1 MIKVPSK
8 EGKEHLKEENILT
21 IYRKFLASKKK
32 LFWYCRKKFLVLKR
46 YYVVKKKV
54 PS

>member
-21 IYRKFLASKKK
+21 IYRKFLASKRSY
-32 LFWYCRKKFLVLKR
+32 LLL
-46 YYVVKKKV
+46 KKKV
-54 PS
+54 PGIKKGTM

>member
-8 EGKEHLKEENILT
+8 EGKEHWKEENILT

-32 LFWYCRKKFLVLKR
+32 LFVTEEEGSWY
-46 YYVVKKKV
+46 
-54 PS
+54 